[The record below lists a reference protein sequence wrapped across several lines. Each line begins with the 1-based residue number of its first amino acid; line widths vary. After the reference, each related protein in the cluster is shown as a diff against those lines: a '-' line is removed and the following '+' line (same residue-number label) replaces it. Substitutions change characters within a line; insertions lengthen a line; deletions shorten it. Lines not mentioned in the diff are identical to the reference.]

1 RRAPTARRPD
11 AAPARM
17 KLSLADLAG
26 RVKLSLA
33 DLAGRV
39 KGNLP
44 GLAGR
49 MPQSLSRL
57 AGRVQLGLPVAAG
70 RIRMP
75 GLAGRLA
82 IVGASAAVLEHDGVS
97 VLAVRR
103 MNERLAE
110 RLGERAGLEVRI
122 VDYASFVPGQGPLAV
137 LNSDAL
143 SRGEPV
149 AAYIGALRSY
159 AASLPVAASTGE
171 TVALLQAL
179 LPADKVMVPVGRS
192 TRGMLLVALVIA

>member
-1 RRAPTARRPD
+1 RRCVRGGFRVDAARPGHIDRQVYRRGLRRAPTARRPD

-82 IVGASAAVLEHDGVS
+82 IVTGVLVTLAVASMLFVGVRSLRSLAQAEALTRRELGVSAARAAMRQSLDDVLIAAGILRE
-97 VLAVRR
+97 RR
-103 MNERLAE
+103 
-110 RLGERAGLEVRI
+110 
-122 VDYASFVPGQGPLAV
+122 P
-137 LNSDAL
+137 
-143 SRGEPV
+143 
-149 AAYIGALRSY
+149 
-159 AASLPVAASTGE
+159 
-171 TVALLQAL
+171 L
-179 LPADKVMVPVGRS
+179 LP
-192 TRGMLLVALVIA
+192 